1 MHKLREHEQLKVER
15 HEKYDKL
22 SLVSWT
28 RSLNSDEWGYF
39 ASYKIGAEWVDNEE
53 ALIVTAK
60 RGMGNIDFLGMFMTC
75 FSSNLALESFSKIY
89 SIDYDKPS
97 INAPSLKGVLSPLIM
112 LHFLGVI

>member
-1 MHKLREHEQLKVER
+1 MHKLREHEPLKVER

-39 ASYKIGAEWVDNEE
+39 ASYKIGAEWVDDEE

-60 RGMGNIDFLGMFMTC
+60 RGMENIDFLGMFMTC
-75 FSSNLALESFSKIY
+75 FSSKCS
-89 SIDYDKPS
+89 
-97 INAPSLKGVLSPLIM
+97 
-112 LHFLGVI
+112 

>member
-53 ALIVTAK
+53 AL
-60 RGMGNIDFLGMFMTC
+60 
-75 FSSNLALESFSKIY
+75 
-89 SIDYDKPS
+89 
-97 INAPSLKGVLSPLIM
+97 
-112 LHFLGVI
+112 